1 MIITKRAGV
10 DSELEGVLQLQG
22 RNLRRNIG
30 DAEAAEQG
38 FLIAEYS
45 LEYLRRLNESRP
57 SIIAVDGDRVVGY
70 ALVVTREIGEQDPF
84 LAELF
89 QQIDQ
94 REFEGEPL
102 RAAKYVV
109 VGQLCVDRQYRGLGL
124 VQQLYGLFRDSL
136 REHYR
141 YGITEV
147 ARANRRSLRA
157 HRKTGFQVID
167 SFDSGGLEWDL
178 VLWDWTNGKSAT
190 RGPAGPAQMRP

>member
-38 FLIAEYS
+38 FLIAEFS

-70 ALVVTREIGEQDPF
+70 ALAVTREIGEQDPF
-84 LAELF
+84 LAALF

-94 REFEGEPL
+94 REFDGGPL
-102 RAAKYVV
+102 RAAEYVV

-124 VQQLYGLFRDSL
+124 VQRLYGLFRDSL
-136 REHYR
+136 REHYD

-147 ARANRRSLRA
+147 ARANLRSLRA
-157 HRKTGFQVID
+157 HQKTGFQVID

-178 VLWDWTNGKSAT
+178 VLWDWRSGEPPKRS
-190 RGPAGPAQMRP
+190 PAGR